1 MDQPTANS
9 HTVQSFDN
17 PVVLSENNGIANA
30 NKEERKATDETEMK
44 TDEITLTVDQEDG
57 QKPEGR

>member
-1 MDQPTANS
+1 MDQPTVNS

-17 PVVLSENNGIANA
+17 PVVLSENNGSANA

-44 TDEITLTVDQEDG
+44 TDEIILTVDQEDG
-57 QKPEGR
+57 QKPEER

>member
-17 PVVLSENNGIANA
+17 PMVLSENNGIANA

-57 QKPEGR
+57 QKPEER